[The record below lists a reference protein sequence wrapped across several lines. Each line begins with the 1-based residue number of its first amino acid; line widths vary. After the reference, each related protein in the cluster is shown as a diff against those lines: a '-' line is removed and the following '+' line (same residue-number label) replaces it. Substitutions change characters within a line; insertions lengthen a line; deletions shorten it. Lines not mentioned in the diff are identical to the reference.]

1 LNSVLVDTSF
11 LICLSSTS
19 RPHHELAKEYFQ
31 RFIGAGVMMHLST
44 IVISEFEVRQRVT
57 DLGLNNFM
65 ILPFNIDHAILTA
78 RIFDAMF
85 AARQEGDARVAI
97 KDDTK
102 LIGQCVAAGISHF
115 ITDDASCA
123 RRLASFRSK
132 GTTAGLPLPIDL
144 HEGFWEGWFSDS
156 NQGLLL

>member
-1 LNSVLVDTSF
+1 MNSVLVDTSF

-44 IVISEFEVRQRVT
+44 IVISEFEVRQRIS

-65 ILPFNIDHAILTA
+65 TLPFNIDHAIVTA

-97 KDDTK
+97 KDDAK

-123 RRLASFRSK
+123 GRLNSLRSK
-132 GTTAGLPLPIDL
+132 GTTAGLPHPINLYD
-144 HEGFWEGWFSDS
+144 GFWEGWFNED
-156 NQGLLL
+156 NQGRLL